1 MIKKEEKRKKL
12 IDWFVN
18 DMAMIR
24 KKFGV
29 SQTELGKMIGV
40 SRQTI
45 SSLERKEVA
54 LTWDKYLALMFSLYK
69 VSQNN
74 MLDAEFKK
82 KYNETVECIKG

>member
-1 MIKKEEKRKKL
+1 MINKEEKRKEL
-12 IDWFVN
+12 INWFVN
-18 DMAMIR
+18 DMTVIR

-45 SSLERKEVA
+45 SSLERKEVV

-69 VSQNN
+69 VGQNN
-74 MLDAEFKK
+74 ILDVEFKK

>member
-1 MIKKEEKRKKL
+1 MLIGLKKIWQILE
-12 IDWFVN
+12 
-18 DMAMIR
+18 

-29 SQTELGKMIGV
+29 TQTELGKMIGV

-45 SSLERKEVA
+45 SSLERKEVD

-69 VSQNN
+69 VGQNN
-74 MLDAEFKK
+74 MLDYEFKK

>member
-1 MIKKEEKRKKL
+1 MT
-12 IDWFVN
+12 V
-18 DMAMIR
+18 IR

-45 SSLERKEVA
+45 SSLERKEVV

-69 VSQNN
+69 VGQNN
-74 MLDAEFKK
+74 ILDVEFKK